1 MSIKQVLKTRYSCWI
16 ELEKEIEKII
26 DTIEKGDAF
35 EQICYFYFMYHKS
48 LYQIEEIYSPKI
60 TGREIPRSIEIKLKL
75 SHKDDGVDGVFI
87 TTDGKYTA
95 YQAKFRSHRK
105 CPSSNELNNFWAEAE
120 YADNRLVIA
129 NCAALPK
136 DTGKRKSGSTILVD
150 KFDSLKEDFFQ
161 YLYEVANGFD
171 SASKSH
177 KLSPMKFQEPVID
190 SAVKGFNTVDRGK
203 IIAACATGKTL
214 ISLWV
219 SERMH
224 SETVLFFAPNLSLI
238 RQSIERWTSNA
249 SAKFQYLAVCSD
261 STVSN
266 KLEDDLATELIDLD
280 VPVTTDSEPIVKFLA
295 RVSGKRVIF
304 STYQSVACLME
315 ALKKLPDF
323 SFDLAIY
330 DEAHRTAGRIENG
343 LFNLALSD
351 ANIPIKKRLFMTAT
365 EKLIK
370 PWIKDRLEQDD
381 ITVFSM
387 DDEDVY
393 GPTFYKFTFGEAIKQ
408 KIISDYKIVIAGI
421 ASTEIKNLVDT
432 NRYVKVNNQDGSS
445 IEGISADTLFKAVL
459 LGKAVKETG
468 MNKVVSFHSSVAAAK
483 EFINVYG
490 SFDCKFM
497 YDQFGIDKTKA
508 AFLHVNGSQATSER
522 SQSFK
527 MFEQSEFGLLSNVRC
542 LTEGVDMPFIDGV
555 MFADSKGSMIDI
567 VQAVGRA
574 LRKPHSIE
582 DKTSYIIIP
591 IRFNSDGAYVDDDFA
606 PLHLVIQALRDQDDT
621 LAEWID
627 EINLGVVKGTSGHAL
642 KHKTSKVKL
651 LVPTS
656 VDPEKFAN
664 DLTIKIATVNA
675 KATGQAGLGS
685 TLGKKQRGSDYK
697 RIFKSIGD
705 YNKEKYKESLVD
717 PTLARFDDYD
727 SEKVRVDILVNNNN
741 VSHCERLGVIK
752 KTGANG
758 FILTPIG
765 KKYANGE
772 IAFAELF
779 LNQMLLYT
787 LDEGEEKLFPYRFM
801 LEVLM
806 KCKTMNYIEFLYSV
820 YSAKAGNQEKEMD
833 RAISMIQYI
842 RDTYPNVMMTSPG
855 NQEAVRDDLNNRHGM
870 GFSVRDVWTD
880 RTTPGNQYRFMLNH
894 LLLLPQYIDIDLKAK
909 SIRVNSDEMGKLRD
923 LLDFTEK
930 KIYGAEFSYGATYW
944 IADGENDA

>member
-1 MSIKQVLKTRYSCWI
+1 M
-16 ELEKEIEKII
+16 
-26 DTIEKGDAF
+26 
-35 EQICYFYFMYHKS
+35 
-48 LYQIEEIYSPKI
+48 
-60 TGREIPRSIEIKLKL
+60 
-75 SHKDDGVDGVFI
+75 
-87 TTDGKYTA
+87 
-95 YQAKFRSHRK
+95 
-105 CPSSNELNNFWAEAE
+105 NNFWAEAE

-129 NCAALPK
+129 NCPALPK
-136 DTGKRKSGSTILVD
+136 DTDKRKSVSSVLVD
-150 KFDSLKEDFFQ
+150 KFDSLDDDFFE
-161 YLYEVANGFD
+161 YLYKAANGTN
-171 SASKSH
+171 STSKVK
-177 KLSPMKFQEPVID
+177 KLSPMEFQKLIIESV
-190 SAVKGFNTVDRGK
+190 VKGFNTVDRGK

-219 SERMH
+219 SEEMH

-249 SAKFQYLAVCSD
+249 NDKFQYLAVCSD
-261 STVSN
+261 STVST
-266 KLEDDLATELIDLD
+266 KLEDDLVTELIDLD
-280 VPVTTDSEPIVKFLA
+280 VPVTTDSEPIVKFLTG
-295 RVSGKRVIF
+295 VSRKRVVF
-304 STYQSVACLME
+304 STYQSVECLIE
-315 ALKKLPDF
+315 GLKQIPDF

-351 ANIPIKKRLFMTAT
+351 SNIPIKKRLFMTAT

-370 PWIKDRLEQDD
+370 PWIKDRLEHDD

-421 ASTEIKNLVDT
+421 TDKEIKNLVDA

-445 IEGISADTLFKAVL
+445 IEVISADTLFKAML

-468 MNKVVSFHSSVAAAK
+468 MNKIVSFHSSVAAAK

-490 SFDCKFM
+490 SFDSKFM
-497 YDQFGIDKTKA
+497 DEQFGVDKRKA
-508 AFLHVNGSQATSER
+508 AFSHVNGSQTTSER
-522 SQSFK
+522 SQSFM
-527 MFEQSEFGLLSNVRC
+527 MFERAGFGLLSNVRC

-574 LRKPHSIE
+574 LRKPHDIE

-591 IRFNSDGAYVDDDFA
+591 IRFNSDGSYVDDDFA
-606 PLHLVIQALRDQDDT
+606 PLHFVIQALRDQDDT
-621 LAEWID
+621 LTEWID
-627 EINLGVVKGTSGHAL
+627 EINLGVVKGTSGHAIR
-642 KHKTSKVKL
+642 HKTSKVKL
-651 LVPTS
+651 LIPAS

-664 DLTIKIATVNA
+664 DLTIRIATVNS
-675 KATGQAGLGS
+675 KATGQVGLGS

-717 PTLARFDDYD
+717 PTLERYEDLE
-727 SEKVRVDILVNNNN
+727 SKKVRADILVNNNN
-741 VSHCERLGVIK
+741 VSHCEKLGVIR

-758 FILTPIG
+758 FVLTHIG
-765 KKYANGE
+765 KMYANKKISFE
-772 IAFAELF
+772 ELF

-787 LDEGEEKLFPYRFM
+787 LDEGEERLFPYRFM
-801 LEVLM
+801 LKVLM

-820 YSAKAGNQEKEMD
+820 YSAQAGDQQKELE
-833 RAISMIQYI
+833 RAMSMIKYI

-855 NQEAVRDDLNNRHGM
+855 NHDAVRNDLNERHGM

-880 RTTPGNQYRFMLNH
+880 RTTAGNQYRFMLNH
-894 LLLLPQYIDIDLKAK
+894 LLLFSEYIDIDLKTK
-909 SIRVNSDEMGKLRD
+909 SIRVNDSKMLELCE

-930 KIYGAEFSYGATYW
+930 IICEADFCYGETLWVTEG
-944 IADGENDA
+944 DNEN

>member
-1 MSIKQVLKTRYSCWI
+1 MSIKQVLKTRYSSWS
-16 ELEKEIEKII
+16 ELEKEIEKIT
-26 DTIEKGDAF
+26 DTTEKGDAF
-35 EQICYFYFMYHKS
+35 EQVCYYYFLYHKS
-48 LYQIEEIYSPKI
+48 LYQIDEVYSPKI
-60 TGREIPRSIEIKLKL
+60 TGHEIPRSVETELKL
-75 SHKDDGVDGVFI
+75 SHKDDGVDGVFV

-95 YQAKFRSHRK
+95 YQAKFRSHRR
-105 CPSSNELNNFWAEAE
+105 CPASNELNNFWAEAE

-129 NCAALPK
+129 NCPALPK
-136 DTGKRKSGSTILVD
+136 DTGKRKSGSTVLVD
-150 KFDSLKEDFFQ
+150 KFDSLDDDFFE
-161 YLYEVANGFD
+161 YLYKAANGAD
-171 SASKSH
+171 STSKVK
-177 KLSPMKFQEPVID
+177 KLRPMDFQKPIIESV
-190 SAVKGFNTVDRGK
+190 VKGFNAVDRGK

-219 SERMH
+219 SEEMH

-249 SAKFQYLAVCSD
+249 NDKFQYLAVCSD

-266 KLEDDLATELIDLD
+266 KLEDDLVTDLIDLD
-280 VPVTTDSEPIVKFLA
+280 VPVTTDSEPIVKFLTG
-295 RVSGKRVIF
+295 VSGKRVVF
-304 STYQSVACLME
+304 STYQSVECLIE
-315 ALKKLPDF
+315 ALKQIPDF

-330 DEAHRTAGRIENG
+330 DEAHRTAGRIENS
-343 LFNLALSD
+343 LFNLALFDS
-351 ANIPIKKRLFMTAT
+351 NIPIKKRLFMTAT

-421 ASTEIKNLVDT
+421 TDKEIKNLVDA
-432 NRYVKVNNQDGSS
+432 NRYVKVNNQDGNS
-445 IEGISADTLFKAVL
+445 IDGISADTLFKAML

-490 SFDCKFM
+490 LFDSKFM
-497 YDQFGIDKTKA
+497 NDQFGVDKRKA
-508 AFLHVNGSQATSER
+508 AFLHVNGSQTTSER
-522 SQSFK
+522 SQLFK
-527 MFEQSEFGLLSNVRC
+527 MFERADFGLLSNVRC

-574 LRKPHSIE
+574 LRKPHDIE

-591 IRFNSDGAYVDDDFA
+591 IRFNSDGSYVDDDFA
-606 PLHLVIQALRDQDDT
+606 PLHFVIQALRDQDDT

-642 KHKTSKVKL
+642 RHKTSKVKL
-651 LVPTS
+651 MVPAS

-664 DLTIKIATVNA
+664 DLTIRIATVNS
-675 KATGQAGLGS
+675 KATGQVGLGS

-717 PTLARFDDYD
+717 PTLERYENLE
-727 SEKVRVDILVNNNN
+727 SEKVRADILVNNNN

-758 FILTPIG
+758 FVLTPIG
-765 KKYANGE
+765 KMYASKE
-772 IAFAELF
+772 ISFEELF

-806 KCKTMNYIEFLYSV
+806 QCKTMNYIEYLYSV
-820 YSAKAGNQEKEMD
+820 YSAQAGDQQKEVE
-833 RAISMIQYI
+833 RAISMIKYI

-855 NQEAVRDDLNNRHGM
+855 NQDAVRDDLNERHGM

-880 RTTPGNQYRFMLNH
+880 RTTAGNQYRFMLNH
-894 LLLLPQYIDIDLKAK
+894 LLLFSEYIDIGLKTK
-909 SIRVNSDEMGKLRD
+909 SIRVNDSKMPELRE

-930 KIYGAEFSYGATYW
+930 KICEADFCYGETYW
-944 IADGENDA
+944 MAEGEK